1 MAPVC
6 SRNPAA
12 AILRSKVLGASFAA
26 RTLRL
31 KQPMRRTL
39 TPALSIAVVAALAV
53 LGSACGADPEG
64 AATDPAAEGPGP
76 FSDQIRL
83 EPNMAK
89 VAAVIKQ
96 KRAALR
102 DIEGREGIL
111 AEERLYSLF
120 DEELIIRDFFQ
131 DRRGGFFLDIGCAWP
146 VRASNTYYLEKHLG
160 WKGIGV
166 DALAGYAPGW
176 KEKRPDS
183 SFFSYLVT
191 DQSKLTETF
200 FMAPNP
206 GLSSTDRELAS
217 GKAFGTD
224 VEPEEVRIETITLD
238 DLLDREGVTK
248 IDLLSMDI
256 EGHEPKALAGFDI
269 ERFQP
274 ELVVVE
280 GQVVADSE
288 HQVRAYF
295 EEHGYELIEKY
306 RPFDSVNR
314 YFERRGP

>member
-1 MAPVC
+1 MC
-6 SRNPAA
+6 KT
-12 AILRSKVLGASFAA
+12 IK
-26 RTLRL
+26 
-31 KQPMRRTL
+31 
-39 TPALSIAVVAALAV
+39 PALSIAVVAALAV

-64 AATDPAAEGPGP
+64 AATALTAEEPGP
-76 FSDQIRL
+76 FSDQVRL
-83 EPNMAK
+83 EPEMAK
-89 VAAVIKQ
+89 VASVIKQ

-102 DIEGREGIL
+102 NVEGRKGIL

-131 DRRGGFFLDIGCAWP
+131 DRRGGFFLDVGCAWP

-160 WKGIGV
+160 WKGIGI

-176 KEKRPDS
+176 KEKRPGS
-183 SFFSYLVT
+183 RFFSYLVT
-191 DQSKLTETF
+191 DQSNIKETF

-217 GKAFGTD
+217 GKTFGTD
-224 VEPEEVRIETITLD
+224 VAPEEVQIETITLD

-269 ERFQP
+269 GRFQP
-274 ELVVVE
+274 ELVIVE
-280 GQVVADSE
+280 GQVIAESE
-288 HQVRAYF
+288 HKVRAYF

-306 RPFDSVNR
+306 QPFDSVNR
-314 YFERRGP
+314 YFERKGP